1 VKTRATSRQRFSSTL
16 VTTGGLV
23 PALPVRHYATSAD
36 VDQVTSVAAHDVHL
50 DPVDAT
56 EPLDPLGFLGDWL
69 SQDNDT
75 LAASLRRFAGHDP
88 HSLEHLRS
96 DLDRFPSCGD
106 DGERLFRW
114 PHE

>member
-1 VKTRATSRQRFSSTL
+1 M
-16 VTTGGLV
+16 
-23 PALPVRHYATSAD
+23 
-36 VDQVTSVAAHDVHL
+36 AAHDEHL

-75 LAASLRRFAGHDP
+75 LAASLRRFAGHDA

-96 DLDRFPSCGD
+96 DLDRFPLLRRRRRTTLSVAAPVTSIVEHPVRAVARTVNAGHAVAAMRRED
-106 DGERLFRW
+106 QE
-114 PHE
+114 